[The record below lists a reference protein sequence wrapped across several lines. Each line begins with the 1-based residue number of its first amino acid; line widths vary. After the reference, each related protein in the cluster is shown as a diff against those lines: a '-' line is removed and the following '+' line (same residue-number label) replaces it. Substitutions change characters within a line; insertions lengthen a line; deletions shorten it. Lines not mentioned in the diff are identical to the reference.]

1 MTDDD
6 TTTHRAG
13 TGVWFVGARGSV
25 ATTAV
30 VGALGV
36 SHGLAPATGL
46 VTELS
51 ELGPDGLPGRAAVCQ
66 IDGRRWI
73 TLEGLASVSRVPA
86 EVADAERRYAVRYRT
101 PRVNPRRVVLTI
113 TVDRLLGHT

>member
-1 MTDDD
+1 MTSNEA
-6 TTTHRAG
+6 R

-46 VTELS
+46 VTELP
-51 ELGPDGLPGRAAVCQ
+51 ELAPDGLPHLAGLVFGGHDVSSQSLPKKAEELVAGGVIPRSGRQC
-66 IDGRRWI
+66 
-73 TLEGLASVSRVPA
+73 
-86 EVADAERRYAVRYRT
+86 RT
-101 PRVNPRRVVLTI
+101 PRARRRRRGGSPRT
-113 TVDRLLGHT
+113 RLG